1 MEKIELGK
9 LIIILIGMFL
19 GMIGA
24 SLIYNSRIL
33 TKKFFSF
40 GDQNDGTFIVKV
52 AGFTISIVG
61 GIMIIFN

>member
-19 GMIGA
+19 GMVGA
-24 SLIYNSRIL
+24 ILTYNSRII

-40 GDQNDGTFIVKV
+40 GDQNDGVFILKV
-52 AGFTISIVG
+52 AGFTISIIG